1 MDQKNQKIIIKK
13 LHDLIGEK
21 FGNYSR
27 YIIQDRA
34 LPNINDG
41 LKPVQRRILFAMY
54 KLKLFQKNPYKKS
67 ARVVGDVIGK
77 YHPHGD
83 TSVYE
88 AMIRMAQEWK
98 MSLPLVDMHG
108 NKGSIDGDS
117 AAAMRYTEARLHEI
131 TNHLIGDIEKKIIKF
146 QPNFDDTEL
155 EPTVFPALFPNLLIN
170 GSTGIASGYSTN
182 IPPHNFNEV
191 LNALI
196 YILKNDDA
204 SLNDIV
210 KIIKG
215 PDFPTGGI
223 IETKKDIQK
232 SYQNG
237 HGKIL
242 IKAKINY
249 DEARNAL
256 IITEIPFEVNKA
268 NLVKKIDD
276 LINSTSVS
284 TIKEVIDETDRN
296 GIQIAILLKPKVNHN
311 SVINFL
317 FRKTDLQKTYS
328 INFIAI
334 KEKSPLQFSL
344 IEFFHSFAHFT
355 RNNYRSLFKY
365 ELEKVLYRLE
375 VVEGIIRAIPIIDEI
390 IVLIRAS
397 KNKADAREKLIAKY
411 AFSEIQ
417 AEAIL
422 NLKLYRLSNTDIVEF
437 ETEKSELEQARDHYQ
452 KGLKNANYLNQIII
466 ETLEKLNT
474 EFVFPRK
481 TRIKASIS
489 DTQQFDVKDLIR
501 EEEVDVS
508 ITKKGLIK
516 VMEPD
521 AKGVSKVALDDLIIF
536 DKKNI
541 KNFRTLG
548 IFTSYGRYYAIE
560 LFKIPTCKPRE
571 TGIKFNTFFSLAP
584 DEQIVNVVFLNEDD
598 LKTDNTLL
606 IATKNSLIKKINYSL
621 LPLSTTK
628 AGIKTIKLAKD
639 DKVVS
644 YANVTDDNG
653 IVNAVTNKGLI
664 LRYPISHISPS
675 TLASQGVTNVKLQDD
690 DAFVGLVL
698 QDSKSIVSGSDSLIF
713 ATRMGIVKRLSL
725 SVVRETSRAK
735 KGQKISFED
744 DLNIIAIFNYRK
756 ENLYYLDDSYKRHE
770 FAKDQVPLNKK
781 TTSKNALDLG
791 IKIIDITD
799 QNYLVLKKVAAKKE
813 LTKKAKEKGD
823 FFNF

>member
-117 AAAMRYTEARLHEI
+117 AAAMRYTEARLQEI

-155 EPTVFPALFPNLLIN
+155 EPTVFPTIFPNLLIN

-191 LNALI
+191 LDALI
-196 YILKNDDA
+196 YILKNPDA
-204 SLNDIV
+204 NLNDIF
-210 KIIKG
+210 KIVKG
-215 PDFPTGGI
+215 PDFPTGGVA
-223 IETKKDIQK
+223 ETKKDIQK
-232 SYQNG
+232 AYQNG
-237 HGKIL
+237 QGKIL

-249 DEARNAL
+249 DETRNAL

-284 TIKEVIDETDRN
+284 TIKEVIDETDRS
-296 GIQIAILLKPKVNHN
+296 GIQIAILLKPKVNYT

-317 FRKTDLQKTYS
+317 LRKTDLQKTYS

-344 IEFFHSFAHFT
+344 IEFFHSFVHFT
-355 RNNYRSLFKY
+355 RNNYRNLFKY
-365 ELEKVLYRLE
+365 ELEKVLFRLE

-397 KNKADAREKLIAKY
+397 KNKSDAREKLIAKY
-411 AFSEIQ
+411 QFSENQ

-437 ETEKSELEQARDHYQ
+437 ETEKQDLQQARDHYQ
-452 KGLKNANYLNQIII
+452 KGLKDAKYLNNIII
-466 ETLEKLNT
+466 ENLEKLNQT
-474 EFVFPRK
+474 FVFPRK
-481 TRIKASIS
+481 TRIKTSIS

-501 EEEVDVS
+501 EEEVNVS

-521 AKGVSKVALDDLIIF
+521 SKGVSKVALDDLIIF
-536 DKKNI
+536 NQVNV
-541 KNFRTLG
+541 KNFKTLG
-548 IFTSYGRYYAIE
+548 IFTSYGKYYAME

-571 TGIKFNTFFSLAP
+571 VGTKLSTLFSFAP
-584 DEQIVNVVFLNEDD
+584 DEQIVNVMFVNKDD
-598 LKTDNTLL
+598 LATENTLL

-628 AGIKTIKLAKD
+628 AGIRTIKLIKD

-644 YANVTDDNG
+644 YANVIDDNG
-653 IVNAVTNKGLI
+653 IINAVTNKGLI
-664 LRYPISHISPS
+664 LRYPISHVSPS
-675 TLASQGVTNVKLQDD
+675 TLASQGVSNIKLNEEDY
-690 DAFVGLVL
+690 FVGMML
-698 QDSKSIVSGSDSLIF
+698 QDSKSVVSGSDSLIF
-713 ATRMGIVKRLSL
+713 ATRMGILERLSL
-725 SVVRETSRAK
+725 NAVRETSRAK

-744 DLNIIAIFNYRK
+744 DLNIIAVFPYHK
-756 ENLYYLDDSYKRHE
+756 EKLYYLDDSYKQHE
-770 FAKDQVPLNKK
+770 FGKEQIPLNKK
-781 TTSKNALDLG
+781 TTSKNLFDLG

-799 QNYLVLKKVAAKKE
+799 QTHLVLKKGTPKKPPANKIE
-813 LTKKAKEKGD
+813 QKVD